1 MLPPSASYHSKKAK
15 NGIFKL
21 FKLEFLSFYNVPIF
35 IICFLIL
42 PVVLISKSQTDSDI
56 GEFQGI

>member
-1 MLPPSASYHSKKAK
+1 M
-15 NGIFKL
+15 
-21 FKLEFLSFYNVPIF
+21 EFLSSYNVPTF

-56 GEFQGI
+56 EEFQGI